1 MKRYNYMR
9 AVRIIT
15 AVSHWVVIV
24 MAALLILYITRYT
37 LDGQSFIDDSSYMR
51 LQFWACIVFLADII
65 VGFIG
70 AEDKKTYARRN
81 IFFFLISV
89 PYLNILHYC
98 GVSLDHT
105 VRYLIHFIPMIRA
118 GYVLSI
124 VTGLLTT
131 SDRIKGMS
139 LVYTMLIMASIYF
152 CALVFFIEEH
162 PVNPEVR
169 NLWDALWWAFLDAT
183 TVGSNIPSCTAT
195 GKVLDVFLSAEGLI
209 LFPLFTVYITNIIT
223 RKRHDWEDDA
233 SDTLSSADNSTH

>member
-1 MKRYNYMR
+1 MYS
-9 AVRIIT
+9 V
-15 AVSHWVVIV
+15 
-24 MAALLILYITRYT
+24 
-37 LDGQSFIDDSSYMR
+37 
-51 LQFWACIVFLADII
+51 
-65 VGFIG
+65 
-70 AEDKKTYARRN
+70 EDKKTYARRN

-152 CALVFFIEEH
+152 CALVGRSLVGVSRCNDGRKQHTFLHSHRQGARRFSVGRGADSFSALHCLYHQYNYPEE
-162 PVNPEVR
+162 
-169 NLWDALWWAFLDAT
+169 
-183 TVGSNIPSCTAT
+183 
-195 GKVLDVFLSAEGLI
+195 
-209 LFPLFTVYITNIIT
+209 
-223 RKRHDWEDDA
+223 KR
-233 SDTLSSADNSTH
+233 LGGRCF

>member
-118 GYVLSI
+118 G
-124 VTGLLTT
+124 
-131 SDRIKGMS
+131 
-139 LVYTMLIMASIYF
+139 
-152 CALVFFIEEH
+152 
-162 PVNPEVR
+162 
-169 NLWDALWWAFLDAT
+169 
-183 TVGSNIPSCTAT
+183 
-195 GKVLDVFLSAEGLI
+195 
-209 LFPLFTVYITNIIT
+209 
-223 RKRHDWEDDA
+223 
-233 SDTLSSADNSTH
+233 